1 MLLSPLEQF
10 RYPIVVAFESFICD
24 LNLSIYILLILQ
36 FSTVL
41 FLFTYLRSTGLI
53 PGRLNIVMSELY
65 GIAYKFTQDF
75 LPMVK
80 QKEKNIYPA
89 ILTLFLFLIM
99 VNLSGIIPYT
109 TTITTHFFV
118 TGGLA
123 ITFGIGM
130 LINNIRIHD
139 VHFLTFFLPHGIPSA
154 ISVFLVI
161 IEIVLYIFRPLSLA
175 IRLFANMMAGHALL
189 KIISMALYSVL
200 LKSFTAVFPLK
211 FIYFFMLIGALNF
224 IILLEVLVCII
235 QAYVFTL
242 LICIY
247 IKDIYVTH

>member
-1 MLLSPLEQF
+1 MLFSPLEQF
-10 RYPIVVAFESFICD
+10 RYPITIVFESFVLD

-36 FSTVL
+36 VITL
-41 FLFTYLRSTGLI
+41 YFLYVYLGSVGLI
-53 PGRLNIVMSELY
+53 SNRITLIISEFYNIAL
-65 GIAYKFTQDF
+65 KFTVDF
-75 LPMVK
+75 LGNVK
-80 QKEKNIYPA
+80 KRDTDIYPA
-89 ILTLFLFLIM
+89 ILTLFLFLVM

-123 ITFGIGM
+123 ITFSIGL
-130 LINNIRIHD
+130 LIANIRIHD
-139 VHFLTFFLPHGIPSA
+139 IDFLKFYLPHGIPA
-154 ISVFLVI
+154 VLEPFII
-161 IEIVLYIFRPLSLA
+161 MIEITLYFFRPLSLA

-189 KIISMALYSVL
+189 KIISVGIYSTIF
-200 LKSFTAVFPLK
+200 KSISFIIALK
-211 FIYFFMLIGALNF
+211 FFYFFLFIGMLNF

-247 IKDIYVTH
+247 IKDIYEAH

>member
-1 MLLSPLEQF
+1 MLFSPLEQF
-10 RYPIVVAFESFICD
+10 RYPITIVFESFLFD

-36 FSTVL
+36 VITL
-41 FLFTYLRSTGLI
+41 YLLHVYLSSLGLI
-53 PGRLNIVMSELY
+53 SGRLELVISEFHNI
-65 GIAYKFTQDF
+65 AFKFTEDF
-75 LPMVK
+75 LGVVI

-89 ILTLFLFLIM
+89 ILTLFLFLVM

-123 ITFGIGM
+123 MTFSIGM
-130 LINNIRIHD
+130 LITNIRIHD
-139 VHFLTFFLPHGIPSA
+139 INFINFYLPHGIPSVLA
-154 ISVFLVI
+154 PFI
-161 IEIVLYIFRPLSLA
+161 IMIEVVLYIFRPLSLA

-189 KIISMALYSVL
+189 KIISVGIYSAIFKTIPL
-200 LKSFTAVFPLK
+200 IIALK
-211 FIYFFMLIGALNF
+211 FFYFFLFVGMLNF

-247 IKDIYVTH
+247 IKDVYVAH